1 MQVKQNLHY
10 IEHLIEPDK
19 LLMTWQDNIERTRYV
34 VAELKRNGDKISLHY
49 LINSKDFQAAQERG
63 FNYYPAFQN
72 IQEPHENGVLDS
84 LMRRLPPKT
93 RADYSQYLE
102 GFRINPSDSN
112 KLSDFALLGYT
123 GAKLP
128 SDNFAIINPFNN
140 IKDSFEFLLEAAG
153 YRYIVP
159 NPEINFHDQ
168 ASFKIEYDQV
178 RQENIIKIFINNLH
192 IGYVTRPLIP
202 YFSEWMSAN
211 RIMEAS
217 VEKKNGNPNQPDIYL
232 YIRVSALT

>member
-1 MQVKQNLHY
+1 MQVRQSVHY

-34 VAELKRNGDKISLHY
+34 VAELNRIGSKISLHY
-49 LINSKDFQAAQERG
+49 LVNSKDFKAAQEHG

-72 IQEPHENGVLDS
+72 IQEIYENGVLDS

-93 RADYSQYLE
+93 RADYPQYLE
-102 GFRINPSDSN
+102 GFRINPSN
-112 KLSDFALLGYT
+112 ANNLSDFALLGYT

-153 YRYIVP
+153 YRHIMP
-159 NPEINFHDQ
+159 KPPEVNFYDH
-168 ASFKIEYDQV
+168 ASFKVEYDSY
-178 RQENIIKIFINNLH
+178 RQENEIKIFINNQH

-217 VEKKNGNPNQPDIYL
+217 VEKKNPNPDQPDIYL
-232 YIRVSALT
+232 YVRVG